1 MDELTRLREEID
13 RLDNEVVRLLNE
25 RARVAMKVGDVKNKI
40 GIDSFYSPERE
51 RHIFERLEKSNP
63 GPFPTTALLAVYRE
77 ILSGSLSLERPLPVA
92 YLGPQATFTHEA
104 AVRAFGSSTRF
115 IACSEIKDVFS
126 AVERG
131 DAEYGVVPVENSTE
145 GVVTYT
151 LDVFIESGLKI
162 YSEILLDVSHN
173 LLSVSG
179 KPENVKKIFSHPQG
193 TAQCKQWLA
202 KHMPRVPVVEVTSTA
217 LAAEMAAQD
226 PEAAAIASEPAA
238 KRYNLAFVNR
248 KIQDLSN
255 NITRFLVIS
264 TRTPQRTGKDKT
276 SILCSIKDRVGGL
289 LGILTPFY
297 DRGLN
302 LSSIQ
307 SRPSKRRAWEYIFF
321 MEVIGHVDDSDL
333 AQALEKVQQQCLFL
347 KILGSYPSA
356 DVTED

>member
-13 RLDNEVVRLLNE
+13 HIDDEVVRLLSE
-25 RARVAMKVGDVKNKI
+25 RAKVAIHVGNVKNRI

-51 RHIFERLEKSNP
+51 RHIFERLEKINP
-63 GPFPTTALLAVYRE
+63 GPFPTPALLAVYRE

-104 AVRAFGSSTRF
+104 AMRAFGSSTRF

-126 AVERG
+126 SVERG
-131 DAEYGVVPVENSTE
+131 DAEFGVIPVENSTE

-151 LDVFIESGLKI
+151 LDVFIESELKI

-173 LLSVSG
+173 LLSMSG
-179 KPENVKKIFSHPQG
+179 KAENIRKIFSHPQG

-202 KHMPRVPVVEVTSTA
+202 KHMTGIPVIEVSSTA
-217 LAAEMAAQD
+217 TAAERAAQD

-255 NITRFLVIS
+255 NVTRFLVIS
-264 TRTPQRTGKDKT
+264 IKSPQRTGKDKT

-297 DRGLN
+297 DSGLN

-321 MEVIGHVDDSDL
+321 IEIIGHVEDEKV
-333 AQALEKVQQQCLFL
+333 ARALERVQQQCLFL

-356 DVTED
+356 EVTTD